1 MSKPT
6 IAVVGASTDRNK
18 YGNRAVR
25 AYRSQGYE
33 VFPVN
38 PHADSVEGLKAYPSV
53 LDVPVERLDRISV
66 YVPPEVGMTL
76 LEEFARKPANEVWFN
91 PGSESDELLERAREL
106 GLPVVVACSI
116 VAIGKSPYALDG

>member
-25 AYRSQGYE
+25 AYHSQGYE

-38 PHADSVEGLKAYPSV
+38 PHADTVEGLKAYPSV
-53 LDVPVERLDRISV
+53 LDVPAERLNRISV
-66 YVPPEVGMTL
+66 YVPPEVGMKL
-76 LEEFARKPANEVWFN
+76 LDEFARKPADEVWFN
-91 PGSESDELLERAREL
+91 PGSESEELLERAREL

-116 VAIGKSPYALDG
+116 VAIGQSPYALDG